1 MTHKPSYEELEKRIK
16 ELEKDA
22 LMRKQAEDAL
32 QLSESRLRRAEVVAL
47 FGNWEFIL
55 GCDKVKASEGAKII
69 YGLED
74 AEWSIPEVQRIPIP
88 EYRGMLDKALSGLID
103 EGKPYNVEFK
113 IRRPTDGK
121 IIDIHSIAE
130 YSPEKRVV
138 FGVIQDITDRKRA
151 QEALL
156 ESNARISHLNDV
168 LRAIR
173 DVGSLINSVKDPIE
187 LLNAVCHSLVQTRG
201 YVVVW
206 IGKPEADSKRVLMV
220 ACSEGGGDFLQ
231 HAPITWDDSPTGQ
244 GPAGTAMRER
254 RAVVFDNLAT
264 DPRFSLWRDPVVT
277 YGGASIA
284 SIPLIHQE
292 RLLGVLTV
300 KADRPHAFDLNEVE
314 LLSNLAADLARALQ
328 SLENEAAH
336 KRAEDALRESE
347 AMYRTLSS
355 RTSLKGSS

>member
-1 MTHKPSYEELEKRIK
+1 VTHKPSYEELEKRIK

-74 AEWSIPEVQRIPIP
+74 AEWSIPEVQRIPLP

-300 KADRPHAFDLNEVE
+300 KADRPHAFDLNEV
-314 LLSNLAADLARALQ
+314 
-328 SLENEAAH
+328 
-336 KRAEDALRESE
+336 
-347 AMYRTLSS
+347 
-355 RTSLKGSS
+355 